1 MTDRDAG
8 GMAADD
14 RPTGIIPRVVEYDAD
29 PDRTGVIPRVSESD
43 EDPDR
48 TGIIPAVTDARTDS
62 DETAVIRRV
71 TGSDAATTVLPRIGA
86 ADEHAA
92 RERDDS
98 TRRPRGKDRRGPR
111 IVKLRPVQTAGGYRS
126 IYAEATRTTAGT
138 VIRTV
143 VRGTGELLI
152 SCGLI
157 VLLFAAYELWGKTV
171 EIHHHQDQLEQQ
183 LTQAWSAPPAT
194 GGKKTT
200 APTGLPYPGGAL
212 ARLYVPAIQKQ
223 PWVVVQGVEP
233 RDIRFAPGHYPNS
246 ALPGQVGNFAVAG
259 HRSPGIFRYME
270 NVRPSDVIVVETR
283 DMWYVYQVYA
293 NIIVTPTAI
302 EQVSP
307 VPPGAHPGDRLVTLT
322 TCNPWWDNY
331 QRMIVHGRLIRE
343 QPRSAGVPAE
353 VR

>member
-8 GMAADD
+8 RTAAADD
-14 RPTGIIPRVVEYDAD
+14 RPTG
-29 PDRTGVIPRVSESD
+29 VIPRAV
-43 EDPDR
+43 DPDPDQ
-48 TGIIPAVTDARTDS
+48 TGIIPAITGPHPDPDA
-62 DETAVIRRV
+62 TAVVQRV
-71 TGSDAATTVLPRIGA
+71 TESEAATTVLTPIGPADERPAGDPGA
-86 ADEHAA
+86 A
-92 RERDDS
+92 
-98 TRRPRGKDRRGPR
+98 TRGPRPGNRRGPN
-111 IVKLRPVQTAGGYRS
+111 IVRLRPVHTADGYRS
-126 IYAEATRTTAGT
+126 IYAEATRTTVGT

-152 SCGLI
+152 TCGLI

-171 EIHHHQDQLEQQ
+171 EIQHHQDQLNQQ
-183 LTQAWSAPPAT
+183 LTQAWSAPPAPAGTKPPVKT
-194 GGKKTT
+194 G
-200 APTGLPYPGGAL
+200 PPYPGGAL
-212 ARLYVPAIQKQ
+212 ARLYVPSIQKQ

-233 RDIRFAPGHYPNS
+233 WDIRFAPGHYPNS

-270 NVRPSDVIVVETR
+270 NVHPSDVIVVETR

-293 NIIVTPTAI
+293 NIIVRPDAV
-302 EQVSP
+302 EQVGP

-353 VR
+353 VS